1 MTINRALPRVA
12 IAAAAAVVLLSSC
25 TEPGP
30 TVSTSPTST
39 TSPSAT
45 ASPSATSTL
54 SPAKRQ
60 ALDEATEAVRAYEQ
74 TFIDILADPSPRL
87 NDMNDVAAQPQLDI
101 DLRNLEAIVN
111 GGQTTIDSTGPVV
124 VASAAPLTIDL
135 KGDPAS
141 VTALVCVDRTAVTG
155 TVKGE
160 PTTGLRQQAQY
171 VVVKTTYLPAPG
183 WAVSRVSPPKGH
195 DQPQPC

>member
-1 MTINRALPRVA
+1 MTINRTLPRVA
-12 IAAAAAVVLLSSC
+12 TAALAAVVLLTAC
-25 TEPGP
+25 TGPGP
-30 TVSTSPTST
+30 TPSTSPTPTTTPST
-39 TSPSAT
+39 TSTPSPA
-45 ASPSATSTL
+45 STL
-54 SPAKRQ
+54 SPAKQQ

-87 NDMNDVAAQPQLDI
+87 NDMNDVAAQPQLGI
-101 DLRNLEAIVN
+101 DLRNLQEIVN
-111 GGQTTIDSTGPVV
+111 SGQTTIDSTGPVV
-124 VASAAPLTIDL
+124 VASAAPLAIDL

-160 PTTGLRQQAQY
+160 ATTGLRQEAQY